1 MTQDAPPGNNRF
13 STQIGYVARQWR
25 KAVDARLQPFSLTEA
40 SWVLLVQLSRA
51 GGPIRQ
57 KDLAAKLGLDNTAV
71 VRVLNNLEADGLIER
86 REAADDKRVRLLV
99 LTGQGQ
105 ATVRQV
111 ESIAEGVEK
120 ELLSGIPRA
129 DLEVTLKVIA
139 EWSRLLGD
147 INRKDGDDA

>member
-99 LTGQGQ
+99 LTEQGQ